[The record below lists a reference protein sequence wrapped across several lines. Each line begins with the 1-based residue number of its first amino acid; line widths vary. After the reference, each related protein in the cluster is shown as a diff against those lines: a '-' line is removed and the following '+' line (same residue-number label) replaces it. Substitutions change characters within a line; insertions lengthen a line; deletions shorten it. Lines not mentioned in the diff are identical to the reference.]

1 MTAKKNRK
9 APALVAYHVVEGDN
23 PQWTRIG
30 AAWDHDDAK
39 GLTLQ
44 LEMLPIGFNGR
55 IVLRE
60 AKPKTEAG
68 A

>member
-9 APALVAYHVVEGDN
+9 APTLVAYHVVEGDN

-30 AAWDHDDAK
+30 AAWDHGDAK
-39 GLTLQ
+39 GMTLQ
-44 LEMLPIGFNGR
+44 LTMLPVAFSGH

-60 AKPKTEAG
+60 AKTKTEAG